1 VSTVLQTET
10 KPAAEVPDLSPSAL
24 KHCCAAFYGSDVAKL
39 LLGESF
45 HPGGTPLTERLGE
58 ILGLTPQSRVLDV
71 AAGKGTSAFFL
82 ATRFGCEV
90 VGIDYSGRNV
100 EAAEAAAS
108 AKSLSERVSFQWADA
123 EQLPFSNNSFD
134 AIICECAF
142 CTFPNKQAAA
152 HEFMRVLRPG
162 GEVGLSDLT
171 REGAVAPELDGLLP
185 WIACIAD
192 AQTLSAYAALLSAAK
207 LKVRVAEACDN
218 VLTEFVNEIRTRLLA
233 AEVMVRLQKLVL
245 PGLDLE
251 TAKAIAKSALAAI
264 SEGKLGYAIL
274 AATKPA

>member
-1 VSTVLQTET
+1 VSPVVQTQIR
-10 KPAAEVPDLSPSAL
+10 PDAVASDLSPSAL
-24 KHCCAAFYGSDVAKL
+24 KQCCAAVYDSEAAKL

-45 HPGGTPLTERLGE
+45 HPGGTQLTERLGE
-58 ILGLTPQSRVLDV
+58 ILGLTPHSRVLDV

-90 VGIDYSGRNV
+90 VGVDYSRRNV
-100 EAAEAAAS
+100 EEAEAAAS
-108 AKSLSERVSFQWADA
+108 AKGLSERVSFQWADA

-152 HEFMRVLRPG
+152 HEFMRVVRPG

-171 REGAVAPELDGLLP
+171 REGALAPELDGLLP

-192 AQTLSAYAALLSAAK
+192 AQTLSAYVALLSTAK
-207 LKVRVAEACDN
+207 LKVRATEACNN
-218 VLTEFVNEIRTRLLA
+218 VLTEFVNQIRSRLLA

-245 PGLDLE
+245 PGFDFE

-274 AATKPA
+274 AATKPE